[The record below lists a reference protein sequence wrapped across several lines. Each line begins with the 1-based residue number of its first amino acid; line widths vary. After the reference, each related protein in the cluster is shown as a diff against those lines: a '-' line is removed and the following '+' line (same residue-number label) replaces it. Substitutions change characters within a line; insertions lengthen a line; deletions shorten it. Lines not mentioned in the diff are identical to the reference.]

1 MSLYNLILD
10 LTGCFKY
17 YLFLGQIR
25 DPSPTLP
32 SPMSCQSHQIS
43 LGPLNLNRIKYSKTH
58 PCNTCVLSLEGSF
71 DDALI
76 RIQELEVELLIKCLR
91 YFALKKNGCPW
102 PFLDYIYIHLLK
114 GARRNAFPNE
124 IGFSNVSCNKHIPGH
139 CSQLSPIFL
148 FLISGHV
155 LPLNLLEL
163 RPFKGFWVANRLVDK
178 CLN

>member
-43 LGPLNLNRIKYSKTH
+43 LGPLNLNRIKYSKSH

-76 RIQELEVELLIKCLR
+76 RIQELEDELLIKCLR

-102 PFLDYIYIHLLK
+102 PFLDQMYINLLK
-114 GARRNAFPNE
+114 GARRNAFPKE
-124 IGFSNVSCNKHIPGH
+124 IGFLVYLVINTSLVIAPSCPPYSS
-139 CSQLSPIFL
+139 SQ
-148 FLISGHV
+148 
-155 LPLNLLEL
+155 
-163 RPFKGFWVANRLVDK
+163 
-178 CLN
+178 CLAMSYP

>member
-102 PFLDYIYIHLLK
+102 PFLDYIYIHLPTKLGFLMYLVINTSLAIAPSCPPCLTLK
-114 GARRNAFPNE
+114 LA
-124 IGFSNVSCNKHIPGH
+124 
-139 CSQLSPIFL
+139 
-148 FLISGHV
+148 
-155 LPLNLLEL
+155 
-163 RPFKGFWVANRLVDK
+163 
-178 CLN
+178 